1 MMTVQCLCARGYMNV
16 IIPPHPTHPKTL
28 KGNGVA
34 TEGKTVSQ
42 LRENQGRFGVTSE
55 GLTGQG
61 GSSILG
67 LPELKDAERC

>member
-1 MMTVQCLCARGYMNV
+1 MNHDDRAVLVCARVHERYYPT
-16 IIPPHPTHPKTL
+16 PPHPTHPKTL

-34 TEGKTVSQ
+34 TEGKMVSQ

-67 LPELKDAERC
+67 LPE

>member
-1 MMTVQCLCARGYMNV
+1 MNV
-16 IIPPHPTHPKTL
+16 IIPPHPTPPHPTHPKTL

-34 TEGKTVSQ
+34 TEGKMVSQ

-67 LPELKDAERC
+67 LPE

>member
-1 MMTVQCLCARGYMNV
+1 MM
-16 IIPPHPTHPKTL
+16 
-28 KGNGVA
+28 
-34 TEGKTVSQ
+34 SQ
-42 LRENQGRFGVTSE
+42 LSQNQGRFGVTSE